1 MMEIKRKYYDFAISD
16 FDGTIFN
23 SNQEVSKKTVETI
36 NNFTNNGGVFAVC
49 TGRMTGSIVPMLKKF
64 GITKGFV
71 ISYNGAEISKIETGE
86 KIYKQHID
94 TNSSVKLL
102 KFAEKNSI
110 DLLVYPNDVI
120 TVNKGNEYTLG
131 YMKLNGTEGKE
142 LGYNV
147 SDYFKM
153 NDLTTGKALFL
164 TRGNEDIANKIMRE
178 LPLLVED
185 KLSFVRSNKYH
196 IDVMKRDISKGE
208 TVKVFSKIVGKSLD
222 RLICFGDE
230 MNDESMIKVASV
242 GAVPSNGA
250 QALKKIADIIID
262 SCDNDGV
269 RKAMEEF
276 CI

>member
-1 MMEIKRKYYDFAISD
+1 MNLEECKIKILSLIEEYD
-16 FDGTIFN
+16 
-23 SNQEVSKKTVETI
+23 E
-36 NNFTNNGGVFAVC
+36 
-49 TGRMTGSIVPMLKKF
+49 
-64 GITKGFV
+64 
-71 ISYNGAEISKIETGE
+71 
-86 KIYKQHID
+86 
-94 TNSSVKLL
+94 
-102 KFAEKNSI
+102 
-110 DLLVYPNDVI
+110 
-120 TVNKGNEYTLG
+120 NEE
-131 YMKLNGTEGKE
+131 N
-142 LGYNV
+142 
-147 SDYFKM
+147 
-153 NDLTTGKALFL
+153 LTAD
-164 TRGNEDIANKIMRE
+164 EDIANKIMRE
-178 LPLLVED
+178 LPLLVGD